1 MLRRTLAVALVVML
15 TGLVLPS
22 AVQACPFCSAVAQTF
37 TEEIDSMDVAVVA
50 RLVEAPPAQESFD
63 AGDELP
69 KAKFALVEILKGE
82 SHLAKKKQIEAV
94 YFGSAPKGSLFL
106 LMAVDPPNLAWSTP
120 LALSPRAHEY
130 LQKLVQL
137 PKDFA
142 KSDAKYAERLKF
154 FVKHL
159 EDQDD
164 LLARDSY
171 DEFARAPYAAVI
183 ALKEEMD
190 RAQLVSWIKNTDI
203 PASRRRLY
211 LTMLGVCGGKEEVP
225 LLEEMLHSTDRKQKA
240 GLDALIAC
248 YLTLQGVDGMPL
260 VEELFLKNEAAD
272 YADTYAA
279 IMALRF
285 HGTESNIIPKDRI
298 LEGFRLMLDR
308 PKLADLVIPDLAR
321 WEDWES
327 LPRLVKLFKQSDEK
341 TSWVRVPVIN
351 FLRACPLPEAAI
363 ALKELEQIDPVA
375 VRRATTFF
383 PVAPQPPADASSDSS
398 GSPAPKSSAPA
409 Q

>member
-1 MLRRTLAVALVVML
+1 MLRRILAPALAVALL
-15 TGLVLPS
+15 SLIAAPRLL
-22 AVQACPFCSAVAQTF
+22 ACPFCSAVAQTF
-37 TEEIDSMDVAVVA
+37 TEEIDSMDVAIVG
-50 RLVEAPPAQESFD
+50 RLVEVPPAKESFD

-69 KAKFALVEILKGE
+69 KAKFEVVEVLKGE
-82 SHLAKKKQIEAV
+82 SHLVSTKPVEAV

-120 LALSPRAHEY
+120 LALSPRAHKY
-130 LQKLVQL
+130 LQQVVKL
-137 PKDFA
+137 PRD
-142 KSDAKYAERLKF
+142 YASSTELYAQRLSF
-154 FVKHL
+154 FMQHL
-159 EDQDD
+159 EDEDD
-164 LLARDSY
+164 LLARDAY

-183 ALKEEMD
+183 ALKEKMD
-190 RAQLVSWIKNTDI
+190 REQLVEWIKDTDI

-211 LTMLGVCGGKEEVP
+211 LTMLGVCGGKEDVP
-225 LLEEMLHSTDRKQKA
+225 LLAEMLRSSDRKQKA

-248 YLTLQGVDGMPL
+248 YLTLQGAEGMPL
-260 VEELFLKNEAAD
+260 IEELFLKNESAD

-279 IMALRF
+279 VMALRF
-285 HGTESNIIPKDRI
+285 HGTEADVIPKERV

-308 PKLADLVIPDLAR
+308 PKLADLVISDLAR

-327 LPRLVKLFKQSDEK
+327 MPKLVELFKNSDEK

-351 FLRACPLPEAAI
+351 YLRACPLPEAAER
-363 ALKELEQIDPVA
+363 LKELEKIDPVA

-383 PVAPQPPADASSDSS
+383 PLGPQPPADDSPAATA
-398 GSPAPKSSAPA
+398 GSPAG